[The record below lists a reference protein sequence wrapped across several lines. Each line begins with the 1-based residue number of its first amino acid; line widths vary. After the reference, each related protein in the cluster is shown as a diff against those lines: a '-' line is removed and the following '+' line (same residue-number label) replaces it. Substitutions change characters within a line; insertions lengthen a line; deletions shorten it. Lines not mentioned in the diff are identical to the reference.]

1 MKLRIGNKQLIRDI
15 NRQLIINEVR
25 LNAPMSR
32 TDLAKNLKL
41 GLSTIT
47 NIVEELKEQ
56 NLVFETGEADS
67 TGGRKPIMLDF
78 NHQYGYTIGIKIEEN
93 CMLLAL
99 TDLKVEVKE
108 SCKVTF
114 KKNSNSDIVLNLLI
128 ESIDKL
134 INKIPKGKSLMG
146 IGIAI
151 SGLVDQ
157 KKGQL
162 IFSGML
168 NWKGINI
175 CKILEEHFK
184 VAVFIDNDVN
194 AYTLAELWQG
204 KGKTLSDFIVVTYG
218 SGVGSGIVLN
228 HKLYRGNFGGAGE
241 IGHMVIDIGGKKC
254 ECGQRGCLEAYAS
267 EAFILE
273 YIKENKEFYN
283 DCIIDVNEDLS
294 IEKVYEYAKQGD
306 MLAING
312 LKLSAKY
319 FAYGLVSII
328 NLLNPSTII
337 LAGEGLVAKDIIIPV
352 VKDIVKDNFFK
363 MHNKKVEVL
372 ISDLGEYAF
381 EIGASLL
388 VVSKLFEMPLYE
400 ERESS
405 LSSL

>member
-15 NRQLIINEVR
+15 NRQLIINEIR
-25 LNAPMSR
+25 LNAPISR

-56 NLVFETGEADS
+56 SLVFETGEADS
-67 TGGRKPIMLDF
+67 TGGRKPIMLGF

-108 SCKVTF
+108 SCKVVF
-114 KKNSNSDIVLNLLI
+114 KKNSDSDKVLILLI
-128 ESIDKL
+128 ESIEKL
-134 INKIPKGKSLMG
+134 ISKIPKGKSLIG

-157 KKGQL
+157 EKGQL

-168 NWKGINI
+168 NWQGIDI

-204 KGKTLSDFIVVTYG
+204 QGKSLSDFIVVTYG

-241 IGHMVIDIGGKKC
+241 IGHMVIDIGGKRC

-273 YIKENKEFYN
+273 YIKENKEFYKE
-283 DCIIDVNEDLS
+283 CIIEINDDLS
-294 IEKVYEYAKQGD
+294 IEKVYEYAKRGD
-306 MLAING
+306 MLAINS
-312 LKLSAKY
+312 LQLSAKY

-337 LAGEGLVAKDIIIPV
+337 LAGEGLVAKDIIIPIV
-352 VKDIVKDNFFK
+352 RNIVKDNFFK
-363 MHNKKVEVL
+363 MHNRKLEVL

>member
-114 KKNSNSDIVLNLLI
+114 KKNSNSDIVLYLLI

-204 KGKTLSDFIVVTYG
+204 KGKSLSDFIVVTYG

-372 ISDLGEYAF
+372 ISDLGGYAF